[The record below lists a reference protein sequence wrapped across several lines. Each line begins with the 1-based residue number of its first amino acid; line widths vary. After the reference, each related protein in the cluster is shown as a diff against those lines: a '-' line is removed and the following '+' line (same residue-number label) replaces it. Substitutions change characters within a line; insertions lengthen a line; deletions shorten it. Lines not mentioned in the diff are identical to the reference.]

1 MAVET
6 DNTKKLIKV
15 CKVCQAYSVYII
27 FNVSYNQ
34 PNNQCKRLLKK
45 FCFYVNGY
53 VLFLLFQFYS
63 WKWVFSR
70 NTFQMQVSFMKASA
84 LIDM

>member
-1 MAVET
+1 MLQAILLNLGGKYIFENTRKKKMAVET

-63 WKWVFSR
+63 
-70 NTFQMQVSFMKASA
+70 
-84 LIDM
+84 